1 MGLSHDFGRDG
12 LPLGSFIGPTVCIPM
27 NRSFAP
33 FRRTVFMLSVTPP
46 AVPPGRY
53 LATVRT
59 HPDLFAAPVERWQV
73 VEVRE
78 DGRIESATGI
88 DLTPNATRE
97 VVIEQPVGSMQDRPV
112 SPTGSSAT
120 TL

>member
-12 LPLGSFIGPTVCIPM
+12 LPPGSFIGPTVCIPM
-27 NRSFAP
+27 HRSFAP
-33 FRRTVFMLSVTPP
+33 FRRTVFMLSVTPR